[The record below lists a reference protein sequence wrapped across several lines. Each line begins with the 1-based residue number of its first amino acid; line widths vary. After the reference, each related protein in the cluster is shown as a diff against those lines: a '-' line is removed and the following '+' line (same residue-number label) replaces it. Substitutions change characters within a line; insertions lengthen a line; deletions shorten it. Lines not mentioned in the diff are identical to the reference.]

1 MNQNLLTLAWAGK
14 QDASSGRATRSAALG
29 ILMIAAALLLGGFPA
44 VAGFDEGIAAHRRG
58 DYAAAL
64 GELTPLAESGS
75 ADAQY
80 VLGGMYALGQGVGRN
95 LDAAR
100 QWYRLA
106 ADQGHLVAIHSL
118 GVMRYF
124 GNGVRQD
131 YEVAGVWFQKAAEG
145 GHAQSQV
152 NLATMYMLGQGV
164 WRDAGLARHW
174 FRQAAEQDDPLAQ
187 FNLGMLY
194 ELGEGTERSP
204 GKAVYWYR
212 RSASQ
217 GFEGATERLG
227 TLGGIAAVEPDPLE
241 PAKDETPVSAA
252 LADAGAELDTAEPPA
267 TADEASLWRAHI
279 ASYRSPGGVS
289 NAWEVLRDEM
299 PALVSKLALTT
310 ERIDL
315 GAEKGIYY
323 RLLAGPFASRDD
335 AGRFCKALKGEK
347 PDAWCMPAA
356 VAQ

>member
-1 MNQNLLTLAWAGK
+1 
-14 QDASSGRATRSAALG
+14 
-29 ILMIAAALLLGGFPA
+29 MIAAALLLGGVPA

-80 VLGGMYALGQGVGRN
+80 VLGGMYALGQGVGRD
-95 LDAAR
+95 LDTAR
-100 QWYRLA
+100 QWYGLA

-118 GVMRYF
+118 GVMHYF

-131 YEVAGVWFQKAAEG
+131 HEVAGVWFQKAAER

-152 NLATMYMLGQGV
+152 NLATMYVLGQGV

-174 FRQAAEQDDPLAQ
+174 FRQAAEQGDPLAQ
-187 FNLGMLY
+187 FNLGMLH
-194 ELGEGTERSP
+194 ELGEGTERNP

-212 RSASQ
+212 QSASQ

-227 TLGGIAAVEPDPLE
+227 ALGGVAAIEPDPLA
-241 PAKDETPVSAA
+241 PAEDKTPVIAA
-252 LADAGAELDTAEPPA
+252 LADAAEPA
-267 TADEASLWRAHI
+267 TVEPSAAADEASLWRAHI
-279 ASYRSPGGVS
+279 ASYRSPGGVGD
-289 NAWEVLRDEM
+289 AWEVLRDEM

-315 GAEKGIYY
+315 GVEKGVFY

-335 AGRFCKALKGEK
+335 AGRFCKALKGEN

-356 VAQ
+356 VAR